1 VLIERVQDTT
11 SNGFVIYQE
20 RRPAGL
26 VARFFITVGQV
37 LALFFGAVNVSIRQR
52 EPTIRASML
61 VMVPLRVVL
70 FFVRPFLDKQ
80 IITQPFPVQFRLR
93 LERLGPT
100 YIKLGQIL
108 SLREDILP
116 KSVTIELTNLLD
128 RLPVVRFERY
138 RSIVEADLKRP
149 LDTIF
154 RWIDPKPLGSAS
166 LAQTHRARLRTGE
179 RVVLKVLKP
188 GVRQTVETDT
198 KLLRLLGRVLQIFFS
213 RYQPARLID
222 EFSRYT
228 LREVD
233 LRFEADN
240 AEAFTANFKDQ
251 PDVHFPKIYREFSNR
266 DVLCMQYFQGIKPD
280 ARAAAILAPW
290 EKAKVIRLGIG
301 ATIQMIFRDGFFHAD
316 LHPGNLVIFED
327 ASVGFLD
334 LGMVG
339 RFDREVQRR
348 LFYYFYSLVM
358 GDPDNAARYLA
369 SLTIAGKNSDVDGF
383 RRAVAGLYGRWL
395 RSANFNDFSLAQ
407 VILQSVLLA
416 GQYRIQYPSEIVL
429 MVKALVTVEGAGNL
443 LEPGIDIVEASRKD
457 VRRLLIEQF
466 NPIAIAKASLLVVP
480 ELVDILNRSPLVL
493 TEGLK
498 HFESSLR
505 SPPNNRLGSLRMTI
519 LAGSCILAAAILYA
533 ASAPWPLWAGL
544 FAMAVFWILRG

>member
-1 VLIERVQDTT
+1 VLIERAQDAP
-11 SNGFVIYQE
+11 SHDFEIYQE

-26 VARFFITVGQV
+26 IARFFITLGQ
-37 LALFFGAVNVSIRQR
+37 LLGLFFGAVNVSIQQQV
-52 EPTIRASML
+52 ASGQANML
-61 VMVPLRVVL
+61 LVVPLRVVL

-80 IITQPFPVQFRLR
+80 IIQKPFPVQFRLR

-116 KSVTIELTNLLD
+116 KSVTTELTNLLD
-128 RLPVVRFERY
+128 RLPVVAFQRIREL
-138 RSIVEADLKRP
+138 VEDDLKRP

-188 GVRQTVETDT
+188 GVRQTVQTDT
-198 KLLRLLGRVLQIFFS
+198 KLLRLLGRVLQIFLS

-228 LREVD
+228 LLEVD

-240 AEAFTANFKDQ
+240 AEAFAANFKDQ

-280 ARAAAILAPW
+280 ARATAILTPR
-290 EKAKVIRLGIG
+290 EKEKVIRLGVG

-316 LHPGNLVIFED
+316 LHPGNFIIFED
-327 ASVGFLD
+327 ASVGFID

-358 GDPDNAARYLA
+358 GDPENAARYLA
-369 SLTIAGKNSDVDGF
+369 SLTIPSKNSDVDGF

-416 GQYRIQYPSEIVL
+416 GQYRIQYPSEIIL

-443 LEPGIDIVEASRKD
+443 LQPGIDLVEASRGPI
-457 VRRLLIEQF
+457 RRLLIEQF
-466 NPIAIAKASLLVVP
+466 NPATIVKASLLVVP

-498 HFESSLR
+498 HFEGNLR
-505 SPPNNRLGSLRMTI
+505 NSTNNRLGGLRMTI
-519 LAGSCILAAAILYA
+519 LAGSCILAAAILF
-533 ASAPWPLWAGL
+533 ASGAPWPLWAGL
-544 FAMAVFWILRG
+544 FIMALFWILRG